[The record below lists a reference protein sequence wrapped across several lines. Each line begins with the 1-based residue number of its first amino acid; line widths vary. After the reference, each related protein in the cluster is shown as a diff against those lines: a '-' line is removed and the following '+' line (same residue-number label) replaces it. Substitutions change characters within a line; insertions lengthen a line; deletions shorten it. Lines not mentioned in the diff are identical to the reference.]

1 MKDLLLNRSF
11 FTLRKSLII
20 FAVFYLAFFIAY
32 YYITP
37 FSSLYAL
44 RILFGII
51 ALIFI
56 PGFLF
61 SLILKSNFSLI
72 EELGFSLIFGLMLQ
86 ALNVVIMWALL
97 DHLIIGF
104 MESICILTL
113 IEVFIMVVFLKRKTF
128 SSFRNYQINLFDVL
142 LLAVFAVAIFLSLW
156 YQSFNTNYIT
166 PDGAYYCDIARNIVM
181 ENVFKPKSLIPT
193 SLSPVVGPLEQLGFF
208 GHPLVPFTLSLFFVI
223 GGVSY
228 FTAKLMTAIL
238 GSLLVFPVYSLCKEL
253 LNEKVGFIAALIVA
267 LLPLRVFYS
276 SILFGNEMVS
286 NLYFL
291 LAFFF
296 LTIGFKY
303 NKHWEYPV
311 LSGAFLFLTNLAWL
325 QAQFFLPAVPFL
337 LVFAATKIT
346 RKLIF
351 WGIIL
356 SGLAFFFTTFG
367 LSFINPAYW
376 IFIILLELSI
386 CIIGLRNK
394 EVSIKQISLFY
405 LAYTI
410 PTLFGSIRAFTHPEV
425 FSIIGSRYSENI
437 ATFVPSAQLM
447 SLNARSN
454 LYFERINEYVGSPI
468 IILSIISILVFQ
480 STRELKRK
488 ILIFIFPLFY
498 SIVLIVY
505 LTVGFEDRFFTP
517 LIPFLSILSASL
529 IESIFSISKRKLTGT
544 GERALRELE

>member
-1 MKDLLLNRSF
+1 MKDLLLSRLS
-11 FTLRKSLII
+11 FTLRKSLVI
-20 FAVFYLAFFIAY
+20 FAVFYLGFFIAY

-44 RILFGII
+44 RILLGVI

-61 SLILKSNFSLI
+61 SLILKSVFSLI

-97 DHLIIGF
+97 DNLIIGF

-113 IEVFIMVVFLKRKTF
+113 VEVFIMVVFIKRKGLW
-128 SSFRNYQINLFDVL
+128 SFQGYSKNVFDIL
-142 LLAVFAVAIFLSLW
+142 LLVVFSVSILLSFW
-156 YQSFNTNYIT
+156 YQSFNINYIT
-166 PDGAYYCDIARNIVM
+166 PDGAYYCDIARNIVT
-181 ENVFKPKSLIPT
+181 EGLFKPKSLIPT
-193 SLSPVVGPLEQLGFF
+193 SFDPVLGPIEQLGFF
-208 GHPLVPFTLSLFFVI
+208 GHPLVSFTLSLFFAI

-228 FTAKLMTAIL
+228 FSAKLMTLFL

-253 LNEKVGFIAALIVA
+253 FNEKVGIIAALIVA

-296 LTIGFKY
+296 FTLGFKH
-303 NKHWEYPV
+303 NKHWEYLV

-325 QAQFFLPAVPFL
+325 QAQFFFPVVPFL
-337 LVFAATKIT
+337 LAFATAKIT
-346 RKLIF
+346 RKLFF
-351 WGIIL
+351 WGIVL
-356 SGLAFFFTTFG
+356 SGLAFFFTMFG
-367 LSFINPAYW
+367 MFFINYLYW
-376 IFIILLELSI
+376 IFLILLELSI

-394 EVSIKQISLFY
+394 EPSIRQISLFY

-410 PTLFGSIRAFTHPEV
+410 LTLFWSIRAFSHPEV
-425 FSIIGSRYSENI
+425 FSIIGSRYSESV
-437 ATFVPSAQLM
+437 ATFAPSAQVM
-447 SLNARSN
+447 SLSARINS
-454 LYFERINEYVGSPI
+454 YFSGINEYVGSPL

-480 STRELKRK
+480 STRTLKRK
-488 ILIFIFPLFY
+488 ILLFIYPLFY
-498 SIVLIVY
+498 SIVLITY
-505 LTVGFEDRFFTP
+505 LPMGFEDRLFTP
-517 LIPFLSILSASL
+517 LIPFLSMLSASL
-529 IESIFSISKRKLTGT
+529 IESLFSIGKSKPTANELK
-544 GERALRELE
+544 RAS